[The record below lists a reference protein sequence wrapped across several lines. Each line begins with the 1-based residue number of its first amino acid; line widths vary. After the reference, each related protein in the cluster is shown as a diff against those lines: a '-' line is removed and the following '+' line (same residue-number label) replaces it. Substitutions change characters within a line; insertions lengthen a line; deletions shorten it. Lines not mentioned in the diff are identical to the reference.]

1 MSQQVRF
8 RDAGRSGLVHDG
20 RSRNGPRRRRIR
32 NAGRGHQGRILPQ
45 PPGIGRN
52 PRREQFGERPDA
64 AQQREGGLR
73 GDFRIEKPVAPEG
86 ELPGRKARRIGDV
99 QRGKA
104 QAADILPPEVFGE
117 IVIGGLGTRQRAERR
132 QAHAVVQAAGCAVE
146 AHRIGNGAVALA
158 AECPEQRRHAG
169 GEIHR
174 KVICGAAGR
183 R

>member
-1 MSQQVRF
+1 MRLNS
-8 RDAGRSGLVHDG
+8 
-20 RSRNGPRRRRIR
+20 
-32 NAGRGHQGRILPQ
+32 
-45 PPGIGRN
+45 
-52 PRREQFGERPDA
+52 
-64 AQQREGGLR
+64 EGGLR
-73 GDFRIEKPVAPEG
+73 GDFGIEKPVAPEG

-146 AHRIGNGAVALA
+146 AHRIGKGAVALA

>member
-1 MSQQVRF
+1 MLAAAASCTTAA
-8 RDAGRSGLVHDG
+8 AGTAHAGEGCGTRPRPIRAAYCRSHPA
-20 RSRNGPRRRRIR
+20 S
-32 NAGRGHQGRILPQ
+32 
-45 PPGIGRN
+45 GRN

-73 GDFRIEKPVAPEG
+73 GDFGIEKPVAPEG

>member
-1 MSQQVRF
+1 M
-8 RDAGRSGLVHDG
+8 
-20 RSRNGPRRRRIR
+20 R

-104 QAADILPPEVFGE
+104 QAASLKKTQKDTKARLLMEDG
-117 IVIGGLGTRQRAERR
+117 IGGLGTRQRAERR
-132 QAHAVVQAAGCAVE
+132 QAHAVIQAAGCAVE
-146 AHRIGNGAVALA
+146 AHRIGNSAVALA

-174 KVICGAAGR
+174 KIICGAAGR

>member
-1 MSQQVRF
+1 MLAAAAPCTTAA
-8 RDAGRSGLVHDG
+8 AGTAHAGEGCGTRAAAIRAAYCRSHPASD
-20 RSRNGPRRRRIR
+20 
-32 NAGRGHQGRILPQ
+32 
-45 PPGIGRN
+45 
-52 PRREQFGERPDA
+52 FG
-64 AQQREGGLR
+64 
-73 GDFRIEKPVAPEG
+73 IEKPVAPEG

-132 QAHAVVQAAGCAVE
+132 QAHAVIQAAGCAVE
-146 AHRIGNGAVALA
+146 AHRIGNSAVALA
-158 AECPEQRRHAG
+158 AECPEQHRHAG

-174 KVICGAAGR
+174 KIICGAAGR